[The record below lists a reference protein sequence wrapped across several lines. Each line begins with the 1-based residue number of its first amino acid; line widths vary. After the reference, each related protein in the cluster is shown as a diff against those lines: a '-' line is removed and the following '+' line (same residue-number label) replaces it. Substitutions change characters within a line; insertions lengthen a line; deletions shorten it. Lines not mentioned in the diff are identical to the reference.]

1 MPPVPEFILRKLI
14 VKDSLKA
21 QENGFSFAILNS
33 LAPATL
39 LGFAL
44 QVDGK
49 TIASEKISL
58 QAGKDAPVGGAEID
72 TGHPFAMAVGVQV
85 DVRVKDTPLGSGDL
99 YFTIETREAGT
110 LAFGLKG
117 TKMEPAAHS
126 QTTSA
131 LQRLGLFK
139 KPLKTE
145 VTLHYDDIIGEIHPY
160 VYGQFVEHLERCVY
174 DGIWTPDGSALRTDT
189 LEWIKALKPPL
200 IRYPGGNFASGYHWE
215 DGIGPKAQRPERF
228 DEAWQSRD
236 SNQVGT
242 DEFLAFCQ
250 EIGTDPFLV
259 VNSGNGT
266 PEEAARWVAYC
277 NEPPDGEQGRRRAA
291 NGHPE
296 PYHVKLWGIGNEV
309 WGPWQIGHTDAETY
323 TRNLRL
329 FAEAMRA
336 VDPQIELVAVGDKVM
351 SDDPNDPGC
360 KWNETV
366 LRGAGDLID
375 HLSFHLYQ
383 PDREG
388 WQESYHRQTLH
399 HTVCAA
405 PLDAERIIERIAA
418 QIETLTPDRQI
429 GIAFDEWNLWL
440 APPEDADSMHRVIYT
455 MRDALYVAGM
465 LNVFHR
471 QCGKLKIANLAQLVN
486 VLPLIVTTETQAYV
500 TPLFYPFQL
509 YLQMEPLALNT
520 VVRGKFYDS
529 EGLGNIAALTDV
541 PYVDVSAT
549 RNAECSRVVLAIINR
564 HPTSRTFV
572 DIDLKGFPKMKLDDG
587 WVLRN
592 EDELAFNSAD
602 QPERVKPRQVSMPAK
617 RGTRFKLDLPQA
629 SLSILVLE
637 KE

>member
-21 QENGFSFAILNS
+21 DENGFSFSISNS
-33 LAPATL
+33 LAPVTL

-44 QVDGK
+44 KVDGN
-49 TIASEKISL
+49 TISPQNISL
-58 QAGKDAPVGGAEID
+58 KIAENAPVSGAAIGAE
-72 TGHPFAMAVGVQV
+72 HPFALAVGALV
-85 DVRVKDTPLGSGDL
+85 DVRVEGVPLGNGDL
-99 YFTIETREAGT
+99 HFSIETREAGT

-117 TKMEPAAHS
+117 VKEQAKRPAPVS
-126 QTTSA
+126 P

-139 KPLKTE
+139 KPLKTD
-145 VTLHYDDIIGEIHPY
+145 VTLQFDDVIGEIHPY
-160 VYGQFVEHLERCVY
+160 VYGQFIEHLERCIY
-174 DGIWTPDGSALRTDT
+174 DGIWTVDGSALREDT
-189 LEWIKALKPPL
+189 LEWIKALKPPV

-215 DGIGPKAQRPERF
+215 DGIGPKETRPVRF
-228 DEAWQSRD
+228 DEAWQSSD

-242 DEFLAFCQ
+242 DEFMAFCR

-259 VNSGNGT
+259 VNCGNGT

-296 PYHVKLWGIGNEV
+296 PYQVKLWGVGNEV
-309 WGPWQIGHTDAETY
+309 WGPWQIGHTDAESY
-323 TRNLRL
+323 TRSLRS

-336 VDPQIELVAVGDKVM
+336 VDPDIELVAVGDKVM
-351 SDDPNDPGC
+351 SDDPDDPGR

-388 WQESYHRQTLH
+388 WQETYDLQALH

-405 PLDAERIIERIAA
+405 PVDAEHIIERIAA
-418 QIETLTPDRQI
+418 QIEALVPERQI

-440 APPEDADSMHRVIYT
+440 APPEEAATMHRLIYT
-455 MRDALYVAGM
+455 VRDALYVAGM

-471 QCGKLKIANLAQLVN
+471 QCRTLKIANLAQLVN

-500 TPLFYPFQL
+500 TPLYYPFQM
-509 YLQMEPLALNT
+509 YLQMERLALNT
-520 VVRGKFYDS
+520 VVQGKYFES

-549 RNAECSRVVLAIINR
+549 RDAEGNRVVLGIINR
-564 HPTSRTFV
+564 HPTSRSFV
-572 DIDLKGFPKMKLDDG
+572 DIQLKGFAKMKLSDG
-587 WVLRN
+587 WVLRH
-592 EDELAFNSAD
+592 EDELAYNSPEE
-602 QPERVKPRQVSMPAK
+602 PERVKPRQVIMPDK
-617 RGTRFKLDLPQA
+617 KGSRFKLDLPQT
-629 SLSILVLE
+629 SVCILVLE
-637 KE
+637 KA